1 MTLQFKGITNDLL
14 YVHEDGT
21 IKCTRLVNI
30 DETTDPEKDEVLDVC
45 LTSSAPDG
53 KHNIFDAFLD
63 KEITI
68 TICTND

>member
-1 MTLQFKGITNDLL
+1 MTLQFKGKTNDLL

-30 DETTDPEKDEVLDVC
+30 DETTVPEKDQVLDVC

-53 KHNIFDAFLD
+53 NHSIFDSFLD
-63 KEITI
+63 KNITV
-68 TICTND
+68 TICTDD